1 MVEWCS
7 SCASTS
13 HLLQT
18 STKQLNLSYVISR
31 FQILGPRFQTLGP
44 HELKPKL
51 MSMAFHLLPLQPSRP
66 FRSLPHPPSLPHP
79 SPSSPKPPPEAERS
93 EASAPRHVVPAFRG
107 LPGPSDGGRPMS
119 QRLGRP
125 SGSKTTLE
133 SEVKTQVFEPLVGLS
148 GLEEPAVGIEWWV
161 FVVSSYLISHLR

>member
-1 MVEWCS
+1 
-7 SCASTS
+7 
-13 HLLQT
+13 
-18 STKQLNLSYVISR
+18 
-31 FQILGPRFQTLGP
+31 
-44 HELKPKL
+44 
-51 MSMAFHLLPLQPSRP
+51 
-66 FRSLPHPPSLPHP
+66 
-79 SPSSPKPPPEAERS
+79 
-93 EASAPRHVVPAFRG
+93 
-107 LPGPSDGGRPMS
+107 MS